1 MATNSAIS
9 GIVNAQSFFRD
20 ILGNLPDGTNDTT
33 EAIRRNGNIGINTNP
48 VSTLDV
54 NSNAALTVPILTLDN
69 LTGNYQT
76 FIVDANPNTVVTG
89 SVGDF
94 ANDVINGVIYYK
106 ASGNAT
112 NTGWVALTPTNFSF
126 FGSGVAGVTPPDGTN
141 DLTEGI
147 TRQGSVGINVTN
159 ANALAAA
166 FDVNGA
172 EVLRALTTTNFAAN
186 GSLGTAA
193 TTVDLFSTVLIP
205 QTTAGIAVT
214 LPSPTNTTAGRR
226 LVVGNT
232 GTASITVGGT
242 AIPSGQSIEYVWS
255 GTAWLPLAVP
265 TPTNFDFFRSGAT
278 ASTLPDGVTDTTDG
292 IVHNGNIGIGVT
304 TAFTDATTLAAAL
317 DISGAVVERVVNI
330 VAPAG
335 GGALGTAV
343 ATVDG
348 SSVVSFSATNN
359 QAYTIPAPTNTTAGR
374 VLKAFLTSATTGA
387 TLNGIP
393 IVQNQFTDWVWSG
406 TAWIPQVNSQQFDFW
421 RSGAGATT
429 LPDGTND
436 VTENIRRNG
445 NVGLNVDAT
454 ATLDFDGTLTNR
466 FLTITPPGVN
476 GPIGTAATTV
486 DLSSDIQLIIGA
498 SGIVYTI
505 PNPSNLTTGRI
516 LRVNNPSLFST
527 TVGGV
532 TLNPGTFTEYVWNG
546 TIWAPLG
553 GGSQGDF
560 FRSGILANTLPDGTT
575 DTTDSIVHNGNI
587 GIGADVA
594 FTDATTT
601 SAALDLSGALV
612 NRHVAITAPAGGGV
626 IATAAASVDRTS
638 TIRLNVT
645 TGQTYTLPAPT
656 NTQSGR
662 KLRVY
667 QNGAATD
674 ALLNGTP
681 LFQNQFVE
689 FEWNGAQWLNQ
700 GALPNADFWR
710 SGATSSTLPDGTTDV
725 TENIVHNG
733 FVGIGATAAFT
744 NALGVTAALEVSG
757 AVIFRQQ
764 ALGNFAANGSFGAPD
779 NFSTTTI
786 NQTTSGITLSILP
799 PTAATL
805 GRIMKVINVGTA
817 TVTVSGQTIAPLT
830 GVEYVWTT
838 GSAWRPLMQ
847 PSAASA
853 APTIQVFQTPAVG
866 TISPFAL
873 ANVTDIYTSSTVFT
887 NPSSTNSMLCLVT
900 WHFGELRIDFDTGI
914 YNLALRGKAMING
927 VTQNN
932 PSAYDRRWARKTV
945 GTERWVY
952 TTGTSTYS
960 TTITLAPSASMTLNL
975 NYDYDVN
982 VPPSIPGNGALLI
995 EPSQILTQGW
1005 LT

>member
-33 EAIRRNGNIGINTNP
+33 EAIRRNGNIGVNTNP

-94 ANDVINGVIYYK
+94 ANDVVNGVIYYK

-126 FGSGVAGVTPPDGTN
+126 FGSGAAGNTPPDGTN

-172 EVLRALTTTNFAAN
+172 EVLRALTTANFAAN

-232 GTASITVGGT
+232 GTTSVTVGGA

-255 GTAWLPLAVP
+255 GTAWLPLAIP

-304 TAFTDATTLAAAL
+304 TPFTDATTLAAAL
-317 DISGAVVERVVNI
+317 DISGAVVERVVNV

-335 GGALGTAV
+335 GGALGTAA

-445 NVGLNVDAT
+445 NVGINVDPT

-466 FLTITPPGVN
+466 FLSITPPG
-476 GPIGTAATTV
+476 GGGAIATAAASV
-486 DLSSDIQLIIGA
+486 DLSSDIQLIIG
-498 SGIVYTI
+498 SNGVSYTV
-505 PNPSNLTTGRI
+505 PNPTNLTTGRI
-516 LRVNNPSLFST
+516 LRINNPSIFST
-527 TVGGV
+527 IVEGV
-532 TLNPGTFTEYVWNG
+532 ILNPRTFMEFVWNG
-546 TIWAPLG
+546 SNWAPIG
-553 GGSQGDF
+553 GAQGDF
-560 FRSGILANTLPDGTT
+560 WRSIIAATPLPDGT
-575 DTTDSIVHNGNI
+575 N
-587 GIGADVA
+587 
-594 FTDATTT
+594 
-601 SAALDLSGALV
+601 
-612 NRHVAITAPAGGGV
+612 
-626 IATAAASVDRTS
+626 
-638 TIRLNVT
+638 
-645 TGQTYTLPAPT
+645 
-656 NTQSGR
+656 
-662 KLRVY
+662 
-667 QNGAATD
+667 
-674 ALLNGTP
+674 
-681 LFQNQFVE
+681 
-689 FEWNGAQWLNQ
+689 
-700 GALPNADFWR
+700 
-710 SGATSSTLPDGTTDV
+710 DV
-725 TENIVHNG
+725 TESIVRTGSIGLNVATPAAQLDVNG
-733 FVGIGATAAFT
+733 AEVLREL
-744 NALGVTAALEVSG
+744 ALA
-757 AVIFRQQ
+757 
-764 ALGNFAANGSFGAPD
+764 NFAANGAIGTAAATVD
-779 NFSTTTI
+779 LFSTATI
-786 NQTTSGITLSILP
+786 NQTTAGITVTIPTPTNTAFGRVFKVVNRGTQSI
-799 PTAATL
+799 T
-805 GRIMKVINVGTA
+805 VGT
-817 TVTVSGQTIAPLT
+817 QTIAAGT
-830 GVEYVWTT
+830 GVEFVWTT
-838 GSAWRPLMQ
+838 GSVWRPLMQ

-866 TISPFAL
+866 SISPFPP
-873 ANVTDIYTSSTVFT
+873 ANVTNIYTSSTVFT

-927 VTQNN
+927 ATQNN
-932 PSAYDRRWARKTV
+932 PSYYDRRWARRTV

-952 TTGTSTYS
+952 TTGTSIFS

-975 NYDYDVN
+975 NYDYEVN
-982 VPPSIPGNGALLI
+982 IVPSIPGNGEILI

-1005 LT
+1005 LI